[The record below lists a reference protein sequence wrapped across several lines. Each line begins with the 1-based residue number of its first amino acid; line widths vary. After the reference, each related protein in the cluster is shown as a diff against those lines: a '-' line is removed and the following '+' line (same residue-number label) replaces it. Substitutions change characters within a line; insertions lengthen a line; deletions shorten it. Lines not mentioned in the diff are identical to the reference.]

1 MGSSA
6 STVVFLSRAARLA
19 GAICLFVWLIAGGIV
34 LLSDPN
40 FPNRSRYELIELLEP
55 TSILYLAPGLI
66 LLLLGAL
73 IKTGRLWAG
82 TIVLLISISA
92 LFKLVLLLLHL
103 PGPYFNAPLA
113 AELTVR
119 IACALLSVPCAYA
132 WEDLSEMNR
141 TRGRRARRVRVVEP
155 DLPVDPPPPPA
166 PPPPPPTSPPAPPRL
181 RAVPPPVTNLPRPR
195 LRRDE
200 PPASQTPWS

>member
-1 MGSSA
+1 MGSNA
-6 STVVFLSRAARLA
+6 SNVVFLSRAARLA

-40 FPNRSRYELIELLEP
+40 FPNRSRQELIEMLQP
-55 TSILYLAPGLI
+55 TCVLYLAPGVVLI
-66 LLLLGAL
+66 LMGVL
-73 IKTGRLWAG
+73 IKTGRLWPG

-92 LFKLVLLLLHL
+92 LFKLVLLLLPL
-103 PGPYFNAPLA
+103 TGPYFKAPVA
-113 AELTVR
+113 AELTAR

-132 WEDLSEMNR
+132 WEDLVEMNR
-141 TRGRRARRVRVVEP
+141 TRGRRPRRVRVVEP
-155 DLPVDPPPPPA
+155 EPPAEPPPPA
-166 PPPPPPTSPPAPPRL
+166 PPPPPSPPPAPPRIT
-181 RAVPPPVTNLPRPR
+181 APPPVTNLPRPR